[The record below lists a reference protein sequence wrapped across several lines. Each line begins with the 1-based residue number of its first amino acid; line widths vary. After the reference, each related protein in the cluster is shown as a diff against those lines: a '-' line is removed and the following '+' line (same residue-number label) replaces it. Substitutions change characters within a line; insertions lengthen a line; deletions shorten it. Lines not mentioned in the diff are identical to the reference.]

1 MLNAG
6 VRGLPRDTSG
16 DTPTVPSAASQTEM
30 EAASS
35 TSVYVTPGVAKYH
48 PGAAKAWAHVTISA
62 GAPTLAAGHNFSSS
76 ITDNGVGDFTLT
88 FTTALSSA
96 FFATIVTVER
106 SANLYHARVESQST
120 TAIRVRIADSGG
132 TLTDPTAFSV
142 VVFGDFT

>member
-6 VRGLPRDTSG
+6 VRGLPRDTSAEV
-16 DTPTVPSAASQTEM
+16 PTVPSAATQAEM

-35 TSVYVTPGVAKYH
+35 TSAYATPGTIQYH
-48 PGAAKAWAHVTISA
+48 PSAAKAWAHVTISA

-76 ITDNGVGDFTLT
+76 VTDHGAGDFTLT

-120 TAIRVRIADSGG
+120 TAIRVRISDSGA